1 MKGHPL
7 FEKVNWGKV
16 QRKQLPG
23 MKIVKG
29 EKITKSEVNYKI
41 DTDYTA
47 ENYPKNKIAGW

>member
-1 MKGHPL
+1 MKNHPL

-23 MKIVKG
+23 VKIIKG
-29 EKITKSEVNYKI
+29 AKSQKSEVHYKI